1 MNLERRDFLK
11 VLSAG
16 ALTIGNVSTVLADIR
31 KTLSPDAVGILYD
44 GTICIGCK
52 ACESACKT
60 YNDMPP
66 EDGNLEKAQ
75 GVSQIWD
82 DSYDLSEKTLNKIK
96 LYENGSA
103 ATRNAEVNGFAFVK
117 KACMHCVDPDCVSAC
132 PVTALTKNETSGI
145 VEYDVDACIG
155 CRYCMIACPYNVP
168 KFEYAKAIPEIR
180 KCEMCGHRQ
189 AEGDIPACCEFCPT
203 GASLFGKV
211 TDLLEEA
218 RKRVN
223 LVAGSEY
230 DYPMRDISAGDKT
243 PKKVAKY
250 INYIYGEKEGGGTQY
265 LLLSAIPFEKLGL
278 PKLSDTSAA
287 SKSEGLQHGI
297 YKGLIAPVALL
308 GGLLYGAYHS
318 TKSEQV
324 EG

>member
-11 VLSAG
+11 VLSVG
-16 ALTIGNVSTVLADIR
+16 ALTAGNVTSVFADIR

-52 ACESACKT
+52 ACEAACKK

-66 EDGNLEKAQ
+66 ESGSLQKAQ
-75 GVSQIWD
+75 GVPGIWD

-96 LYENGSA
+96 LYENGDAS
-103 ATRNAEVNGFAFVK
+103 TQNNEENGFAFVK
-117 KACMHCVDPDCVSAC
+117 RACMHCVDPDCVSAC
-132 PVTALTKNETSGI
+132 PVTALTKNEATGI

-155 CRYCMIACPYNVP
+155 CRYCMVACPYNVP
-168 KFEYAKAIPEIR
+168 KFEYSKAIPAIR
-180 KCEMCGHRQ
+180 KCEMCSHRQ
-189 AEGDIPACCEFCPT
+189 AVGDIPACCEFCPT

-218 RKRVN
+218 RKRVS
-223 LVAGSEY
+223 LTAGSTY
-230 DYPMRDISAGDKT
+230 DYPMRDISQGDTSPKT
-243 PKKVAKY
+243 VAPY
-250 INYIYGEKEGGGTQY
+250 INYIYGEKESGGTQY
-265 LLLSAIPFEKLGL
+265 LLLSAVPFSKLGL
-278 PKLSDTSAA
+278 PTLSETASA

-308 GGLLYGAYHS
+308 GGLLYGAYQT
-318 TKSEQV
+318 TKNEDA